1 MQASAGAA
9 SSQGRL
15 HVHIYLNRSRKTL
28 THRMWVMGFL
38 LSVCL
43 LMVDRNITGTSPM
56 ISSATDVTCSVVKKG
71 SSEAK
76 VVVTASDKVVF
87 ILQMNAR
94 LPDETSFEAEQTC
107 CVTEQTSSRTTRRSP
122 LIHQ

>member
-1 MQASAGAA
+1 
-9 SSQGRL
+9 
-15 HVHIYLNRSRKTL
+15 
-28 THRMWVMGFL
+28 MWVMGFL

-43 LMVDRNITGTSPM
+43 LMVDRNITGTSPI

-94 LPDETSFEAEQTC
+94 LPDETSFEAEQTWF
-107 CVTEQTSSRTTRRSP
+107 VTEQTSSRTTRR
-122 LIHQ
+122 

>member
-1 MQASAGAA
+1 
-9 SSQGRL
+9 
-15 HVHIYLNRSRKTL
+15 
-28 THRMWVMGFL
+28 
-38 LSVCL
+38 
-43 LMVDRNITGTSPM
+43 M

-107 CVTEQTSSRTTRRSP
+107 CVTEQTSSRTTR
-122 LIHQ
+122 